1 MATLKGFTPIFL
13 RLSKTSS
20 KNSRR
25 FSRSLT
31 KTMVRLEITKSQ
43 RTLLKVH
50 LDQLL
55 LETITPIKE
64 VNF

>member
-1 MATLKGFTPIFL
+1 MATSKGFMLIFL

-55 LETITPIKE
+55 LETLTLIKE